1 MTEHPSNIPA
11 QVIAQRFSDR
21 AGCRY
26 VGFREVGIPIF
37 LMDLRAVVVENRR
50 LSTVD
55 EFLLRALTLGITL
68 VNQLSSILGLP
79 QAFVE
84 NRLADLRRLEFI
96 DVTQTA
102 SDLRI
107 SLTETGKTV
116 AAELS
121 VDQLRETTIKGVPIH
136 GWTRKPVPLL
146 ESLLLAP
153 KEAEHRGLVQLRPV
167 PARHPTADEVDVR
180 TLARWAKRRPRRG
193 TSETT
198 VEVLGIRAV
207 LKGVRT
213 RFLPAILLQ
222 FESLG
227 ATRQQQVAFAVDGV
241 LDDGLERIFAAI
253 KGFEVF
259 RDVLADRASDPGQ
272 LVEEHLPGSIRASV
286 KQRLLPEQETAT
298 ITALEG
304 EIAIEQHQTSEDGKP
319 DTRAVQSARIKELEL
334 ERERLLKAAGSRPR
348 IVHTGKCR
356 EVFLQSL
363 DNARQRLLIVSAF
376 IGAEVVND
384 SFVTQIDK
392 AVRRGVK
399 VFVVYGQSD
408 PERMKRRSWLDAEE
422 RLRALSKRHK
432 EAVRVEVGDTH
443 AKMLVCDDQVALCG
457 SFNFLSYRGEGRK
470 VRDEKATLMTHPDDI
485 EEVAKDILG
494 RFS

>member
-1 MTEHPSNIPA
+1 M
-11 QVIAQRFSDR
+11 
-21 AGCRY
+21 
-26 VGFREVGIPIF
+26 
-37 LMDLRAVVVENRR
+37 
-50 LSTVD
+50 
-55 EFLLRALTLGITL
+55 
-68 VNQLSSILGLP
+68 
-79 QAFVE
+79 
-84 NRLADLRRLEFI
+84 
-96 DVTQTA
+96 
-102 SDLRI
+102 
-107 SLTETGKTV
+107 
-116 AAELS
+116 
-121 VDQLRETTIKGVPIH
+121 
-136 GWTRKPVPLL
+136 
-146 ESLLLAP
+146 
-153 KEAEHRGLVQLRPV
+153 
-167 PARHPTADEVDVR
+167 
-180 TLARWAKRRPRRG
+180 
-193 TSETT
+193 
-198 VEVLGIRAV
+198 
-207 LKGVRT
+207 
-213 RFLPAILLQ
+213 
-222 FESLG
+222 
-227 ATRQQQVAFAVDGV
+227 DGV